1 MANKAFDDKN
11 NMEFEDA
18 MKRIDEIVAKLED
31 SSLKL
36 DESLLLYE
44 QGISLVSFCRNKL
57 DEAQRRITCLSPDE
71 NGEMSEKVFV
81 TEEE

>member
-1 MANKAFDDKN
+1 MANKKVE
-11 NMEFEDA
+11 NMDFEAA
-18 MKRIDEIVAKLED
+18 MVRINEIAARLED
-31 SSLKL
+31 TTLRLDDSLA
-36 DESLLLYE
+36 LYE
-44 QGISLVSFCRNKL
+44 EGIMLVALCRKKL